1 MGFLVRA
8 RIGMITA
15 VVAAVA
21 LVSAPAAANAASKS
35 WSGLKVY
42 DGGTLRGMASGTA
55 STTSVHLKNTSKYSG
70 TAYEPARV
78 ETSWYFREEVKDPD
92 GSYHTSWEYEGRG
105 DTPNA
110 ASTSTRSATVQIAL
124 VNDATEGRAE
134 PRICVPKPWGVPV
147 PCSAT
152 AILTLA
158 Y

>member
-1 MGFLVRA
+1 MVA
-8 RIGMITA
+8 A

-21 LVSAPAAANAASKS
+21 LVSVPTAADAAGKLWGSLS
-35 WSGLKVY
+35 VS
-42 DGGTLRGMASGTA
+42 DGGAVRGKASGTA
-55 STTSVHLKNTSKYSG
+55 STTTVHLKNTSIYTG
-70 TAYEPARV
+70 NATEPTRV
-78 ETSWYFREEVKDPD
+78 ETSWYFHEDVQDPD

-110 ASTSTRSATVQIAL
+110 GSSSVHSSSVQTAL
-124 VNDATEGRAE
+124 LNDATQGRAE

-152 AILTLA
+152 AILTLS